1 MPSSKRTAILLISC
15 PDQPG
20 IVSAVSSFI
29 GNHNGNIVYL
39 DQHVDSRAGLFFM
52 RVEWETENL
61 ALSNDEFL
69 EYERYGSYYYGT
81 SKKELDRDDF
91 IILDLE
97 VNGAT
102 KLLTS
107 NDSYIGIFIDIDDN
121 VLIERLNERGHDDQF
136 IEERMNLAKEQ
147 RQSMANFD
155 YIIKNIDLKATIKEI
170 LDILYD
176 LEKK

>member
-1 MPSSKRTAILLISC
+1 MIIIFSGPSGVGKSTIINNLSNDFNFYFSTSHTTRPQRESEIEGKDYYFISEEEFNSM
-15 PDQPG
+15 
-20 IVSAVSSFI
+20 I
-29 GNHNGNIVYL
+29 
-39 DQHVDSRAGLFFM
+39 
-52 RVEWETENL
+52 
-61 ALSNDEFL
+61 SNDEFL
-69 EYERYGSYYYGT
+69 ECERYGSYYYGT
-81 SKKELDRDDF
+81 SKKELERDDF
-91 IILDLE
+91 IVLDLE

-102 KLLTS
+102 KLLAS

-136 IEERMNLAKEQ
+136 IQERMNLAKEQ

>member
-1 MPSSKRTAILLISC
+1 M
-15 PDQPG
+15 
-20 IVSAVSSFI
+20 
-29 GNHNGNIVYL
+29 
-39 DQHVDSRAGLFFM
+39 
-52 RVEWETENL
+52 
-61 ALSNDEFL
+61 

-81 SKKELDRDDF
+81 SKIELERDDF

-147 RQSMANFD
+147 RQSMGNFD

-170 LDILYD
+170 LDIYAGD
-176 LEKK
+176 VPQDYTHYTDSDDSKSDSDDNQV

>member
-1 MPSSKRTAILLISC
+1 MI
-15 PDQPG
+15 
-20 IVSAVSSFI
+20 
-29 GNHNGNIVYL
+29 
-39 DQHVDSRAGLFFM
+39 
-52 RVEWETENL
+52 
-61 ALSNDEFL
+61 SNDEFL

-81 SKKELDRDDF
+81 SKKELERDDF
-91 IILDLE
+91 IVLDLE

-147 RQSMANFD
+147 RQSMGNFD

>member
-1 MPSSKRTAILLISC
+1 MIIIFSGPSGVGKSTIINNLSNDYNLYFSTSHTTRPRRESEIEGKDYYFISEHEFNSM
-15 PDQPG
+15 
-20 IVSAVSSFI
+20 I
-29 GNHNGNIVYL
+29 
-39 DQHVDSRAGLFFM
+39 
-52 RVEWETENL
+52 
-61 ALSNDEFL
+61 SNDEFL
-69 EYERYGSYYYGT
+69 
-81 SKKELDRDDF
+81 DDF
-91 IILDLE
+91 IVLDLE

-121 VLIERLNERGHDDQF
+121 VLIERLKERGHDDQF

-147 RQSMANFD
+147 RQSMDNFD

>member
-1 MPSSKRTAILLISC
+1 MIIIFSGPSGVGKSTIINNLSNDFNFYFSTSHTTRPQRESEIEGKDYYFISE
-15 PDQPG
+15 DEFNSM
-20 IVSAVSSFI
+20 I
-29 GNHNGNIVYL
+29 
-39 DQHVDSRAGLFFM
+39 
-52 RVEWETENL
+52 T
-61 ALSNDEFL
+61 NDEFL

-81 SKKELDRDDF
+81 SKKELERDDF
-91 IILDLE
+91 IVLDLE

-102 KLLTS
+102 KLLAS

-136 IEERMNLAKEQ
+136 IQERMNLAKEQ